1 MGRKTQI
8 EQVVSELIKR
18 GVRASLILV
27 IFGLFVAAGCSPAPS
42 QAAWVRA
49 NGGLLGSAHLAR
61 VQSAQGLLKSSD
73 TGAIRVSVINSD
85 AVGAYAWPG
94 GEVYVTRGLVDLL
107 DQQELAAAL
116 AHEMGHLIADH
127 AADPPSSLRGAAEGK
142 DSEISADAIGVDL
155 LAKQGIDRGV
165 MTSML
170 RKVCCSGSVS
180 PACRKAM
187 LERIQILSH

>member
-1 MGRKTQI
+1 
-8 EQVVSELIKR
+8 LIKR
-18 GVRASLILV
+18 VVRASLILV
-27 IFGLFVAAGCSPAPS
+27 ILGLFVTAGCTPAPS

-49 NGGLLGSAHLAR
+49 NGGLVGSAHLAR
-61 VQSAQGLLKSSD
+61 VQAAQGLLKSSD

-94 GEVYVTRGLVDLL
+94 GDVYVTRRLVDLL

-116 AHEMGHLIADH
+116 AHEMGHLIADDS
-127 AADPPSSLRGAAEGK
+127 ANPPSGLRGASDGQK
-142 DSEISADAIGVDL
+142 SEISADAIGVGIL
-155 LAKQGIDRGV
+155 VKQGIDRGV

-180 PACRKAM
+180 PGCRNAM
-187 LERIQILSH
+187 LERIAILSH